1 MTACANRFFFLLA
14 ILGIP
19 YAVVATFLLEP
30 HVLSDRIHIA
40 LALLAI
46 AAPTVFG
53 ALGTLLATP
62 RR

>member
-1 MTACANRFFFLLA
+1 MPAYANRFFFVLA

-19 YAVVATFLLEP
+19 YAVAATFLLEP
-30 HVLSDRIHIA
+30 LVLSDRIHIS
-40 LALLAI
+40 LALVAI

-53 ALGTLLATP
+53 AFGTLLATP